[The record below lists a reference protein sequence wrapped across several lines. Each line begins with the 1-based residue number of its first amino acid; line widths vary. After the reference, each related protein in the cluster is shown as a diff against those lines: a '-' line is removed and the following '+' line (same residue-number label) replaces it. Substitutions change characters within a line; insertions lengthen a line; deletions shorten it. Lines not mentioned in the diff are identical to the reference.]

1 MSEALLE
8 LKNVVKIFR
17 YGLFGFEFR
26 AIDDVSISLEDKPF
40 IFTIAGESGSGKT
53 TLARIILGVHVPE
66 YGEVLYKGRNIHK
79 LKGEDLVW
87 FRKEVQAVFQDPYA
101 SFNPLKKVYN
111 YLYETAKN
119 VAKIKTDE
127 IDAHIEEVLKR
138 VGLSLEK
145 VKGKYPSEFSGG
157 ELQRVS
163 IARALIT
170 RPRLILADEPVS
182 MLDASLRVTIV
193 NLFKE
198 FKDDLKISFIY
209 ITHDLSTAYYISDY
223 IAIMY
228 RGWVVEQGPV
238 DKVLTEPKH
247 PYTQTLLLSAPM
259 PDPKWREKWLKA
271 IKLTGTIEEKE
282 FLAKGCK
289 YAARCPYATKKCL
302 ENVPPDFIANSV
314 KVKCWLYEK

>member
-1 MSEALLE
+1 MSSVLLE
-8 LKNVVKIFR
+8 VKNISKIFR
-17 YGLFGFEFR
+17 YGLFGFEFK
-26 AIDDVSISLEDKPF
+26 AVDNVSLTLEDKPF
-40 IFTIAGESGSGKT
+40 IFTVAGESGSGKT
-53 TLARIILGVHVPE
+53 TLARIILGVHTPE
-66 YGEVLYKGRNIHK
+66 YGEILYRGRNIHR
-79 LKGEDLVW
+79 LKGEDLIW

-101 SFNPLKKVYN
+101 SFNPLKKVYD

-119 VAKIKTDE
+119 VAKISENE
-127 IDAHIEEVLKR
+127 IEANIEEVLKR

-145 VKGKYPSEFSGG
+145 VKGRYPSEFSGG

-163 IARALIT
+163 VARALIT
-170 RPRLILADEPVS
+170 RPRLIIADEPVS

-198 FKDDLKISFIY
+198 FKDDLKISFMY

-228 RGWVVEQGPV
+228 RGWIVEQGPV
-238 DKVLTEPKH
+238 EKVFTEPLH

-271 IKLTGTIEEKE
+271 IKLTTSIEEKE

-289 YAARCPYATKKCL
+289 YASRCPNAMKKCFEQTPL
-302 ENVPPDFIANSV
+302 EFIVNGV